1 MKNLNNILPVFP
13 LNGAIL
19 LPQGNLPLNIFEER
33 YIEMIDYSLSK
44 NKKIGMIQTM
54 ENRGG
59 FYKVGC
65 CGKITSYNE
74 TKDGRYLINL
84 LGLKNF
90 KIIKEISNENKFR
103 TFEVDFNIGNNNEKK
118 LEEILLDK
126 SVILEKFKQFMSK
139 TDLETNKNS
148 FESID
153 SIELDDL
160 VRILAMSCPFTVSK
174 KQMLLESKNSNVL
187 AKNLITLFDFYNSQ
201 TSSAEIIN

>member
-1 MKNLNNILPVFP
+1 MKNLDNILPVFP

-33 YIEMIDYSLSK
+33 YIEMVDYSLSK
-44 NKKIGMIQTM
+44 NKIIGMIQTM
-54 ENRGG
+54 ENKDD
-59 FYKVGC
+59 FYKIGC

-90 KIIKEISNENKFR
+90 KIVKELNNKNKFR
-103 TFEVDFNIGNNNEKK
+103 IFEVDFSIGNNNEKK
-118 LEEILLDK
+118 IEEIMLDK
-126 SVILEKFKQFMSK
+126 SVILEKFKQFINK

-160 VRILAMSCPFTVSK
+160 VRILAMSCPFSVSE
-174 KQMLLESKNSNVL
+174 KQMLLESKNNNVL
-187 AKNLITLFDFYNSQ
+187 AKNLITLFDFYNSEVN
-201 TSSAEIIN
+201 SPGIIN